1 MTSKQCNLRARSI
14 VYEVVERVVPASS
27 SEHPGAF
34 GASFEQLYRAQWAS
48 LVRLALA
55 ISGSRELAEDAVHEV
70 FLRVGVSLEHVERPE
85 AYLRTAVLNAL
96 RDRQRRRMVELR
108 RPQPVPARIPEHEID
123 ETWSALQSLP
133 ERYRAALVLRY
144 YADLAIEEV
153 AEQLGCPLGTAK
165 SLIHRGLRLL
175 KERLQP

>member
-1 MTSKQCNLRARSI
+1 MERA
-14 VYEVVERVVPASS
+14 VPASTSEDS
-27 SEHPGAF
+27 SRF

-55 ISGSRELAEDAVHEV
+55 ISGSRELAEDVVHEV
-70 FLRVGVSLEHVERPE
+70 FLRVSVALQRVERPE

-96 RDRQRRRMVELR
+96 RDRHRRRMAELR
-108 RPQPVPARIPEHEID
+108 RPVPAMARVAEPEID

-133 ERYRAALVLRY
+133 ERYRAALVLRF

-153 AEQLGCPLGTAK
+153 AEQLGCPTGTAK
-165 SLIHRGLRLL
+165 SLIHRGLGLL